1 MYLQGVVRLAF
12 ICFLAIELRVV
23 RADEPIALAG
33 DDTDMTFSHAD
44 RRRWGIFKKIKKRVK
59 RIVRP
64 VFRWVKRLVTKVD
77 YRKVRRCLWSC
88 RRCRSRKCASRCTK
102 SCYARYTYR
111 IWRRIRIR
119 GQRKLKVCMKKPK
132 SAFLCYSV
140 FLIIPNA
147 CNFIFKR
154 KILSL

>member
-1 MYLQGVVRLAF
+1 MYLQGIVRLAF
-12 ICFLAIELRVV
+12 VCFLAIELRVV

-44 RRRWGIFKKIKKRVK
+44 RRRWGIFKKIKR
-59 RIVRP
+59 R
-64 VFRWVKRLVTKVD
+64 FRWVRRLVTKID
-77 YRKVRRCLWSC
+77 YRKVRRCLWGC
-88 RRCRSRKCASRCTK
+88 RRCRSGKCQIKCTRA
-102 SCYARYTYR
+102 CYARFTYR
-111 IWRRIRIR
+111 FWKRIRIR

-140 FLIIPNA
+140 FFIIPNA